1 MKFQKKE
8 ITNILGIIPQD
19 VVLFNES
26 VFFNISYGKLSESF
40 KRVIASA
47 KKAEIHNFITNLPNQ
62 YNTLVGE
69 RGLKLSGGEK
79 QRIAIARAILK
90 NPKILLLDEASS
102 SLDLKTELKIQKN
115 IAQLSRNRT
124 IISIAHRLTS
134 IQNFDK
140 ILFLKGGKVI
150 EKGNHKYLIDLKK
163 EYFKMWMS
171 QKINFK

>member
-1 MKFQKKE
+1 MREISKKE

-79 QRIAIARAILK
+79 QRIAIARAI
-90 NPKILLLDEASS
+90 
-102 SLDLKTELKIQKN
+102 
-115 IAQLSRNRT
+115 
-124 IISIAHRLTS
+124 
-134 IQNFDK
+134 F
-140 ILFLKGGKVI
+140 
-150 EKGNHKYLIDLKK
+150 KK
-163 EYFKMWMS
+163 SKDTFT
-171 QKINFK
+171 

>member
-1 MKFQKKE
+1 M
-8 ITNILGIIPQD
+8 
-19 VVLFNES
+19 FNES

-102 SLDLKTELKIQKN
+102 SLDLKLNLKFK
-115 IAQLSRNRT
+115 
-124 IISIAHRLTS
+124 
-134 IQNFDK
+134 
-140 ILFLKGGKVI
+140 
-150 EKGNHKYLIDLKK
+150 KYCSTLKK
-163 EYFKMWMS
+163 
-171 QKINFK
+171 